1 MRIEVLLQSRA
12 LNNRTQNRRKKQNPY
27 SQFLSTRKTK
37 NKEFHI
43 FDEDIRQWKD
53 TFPGVDVLGE
63 LRRARQWSVDNP
75 KRRKTAAGI
84 RNHLSSWMGKSQNL
98 AKGLGSTSAVPN
110 CKNCQYNNPG
120 PCTNLKK
127 PGFDPEKCSAY
138 VGGC

>member
-1 MRIEVLLQSRA
+1 MRNEDRGLVTVQSSEQPKSVQEEKTEPLFTIP
-12 LNNRTQNRRKKQNPY
+12 LNK
-27 SQFLSTRKTK
+27 K

-63 LRRARQWSVDNP
+63 LRRARQWSIDNP